1 MIPENFFIGGL
12 GALMFGSIGIFLFAL
27 GYVVFDFILKK
38 VDFSEELNKGNIS
51 VAIVIAA
58 MMISIAMVISSVV
71 H

>member
-12 GALMFGSIGIFLFAL
+12 GALMFGSIGIFLFVL

>member
-1 MIPENFFIGGL
+1 MIPENFFVGAV
-12 GALMFGSIGIFLFAL
+12 GALMFGAIGIILFVIS
-27 GYVVFDFILKK
+27 YVAFDFILKK

-58 MMISIAMVISSVV
+58 MMLSIAIIISSVV

>member
-1 MIPENFFIGGL
+1 MIPENFFVGAV
-12 GALMFGSIGIFLFAL
+12 GALMFGAIGIILFVIS
-27 GYVVFDFILKK
+27 YVAFDFILKK

-58 MMISIAMVISSVV
+58 MMISIAIIISSVV

>member
-1 MIPENFFIGGL
+1 MIPENFFVGAV
-12 GALMFGSIGIFLFAL
+12 GALMFGAIGIILFVIS
-27 GYVVFDFILKK
+27 YVVFDFILKI

-58 MMISIAMVISSVV
+58 MMLSIAIIISSVV